1 MGEVEQKLERF
12 VNTAFESIH
21 GKVDQSMSAEKIKE
35 EEGNQVLT
43 MTQSAQL
50 FYELM
55 KGHKYDEAWDDDEF
69 RELYRMFEDDATDEA
84 TGDKKQQ
91 GLDRQEFR
99 KMVIRMAQ
107 L

>member
-1 MGEVEQKLERF
+1 
-12 VNTAFESIH
+12 
-21 GKVDQSMSAEKIKE
+21 
-35 EEGNQVLT
+35 
-43 MTQSAQL
+43 
-50 FYELM
+50 M

-69 RELYRMFEDDATDEA
+69 RDLYRMFEDDATDEI
-84 TGDKKQQ
+84 TGDKKQN

>member
-43 MTQSAQL
+43 MT
-50 FYELM
+50 
-55 KGHKYDEAWDDDEF
+55 
-69 RELYRMFEDDATDEA
+69 
-84 TGDKKQQ
+84 
-91 GLDRQEFR
+91 
-99 KMVIRMAQ
+99 
-107 L
+107 

>member
-21 GKVDQSMSAEKIKE
+21 GKTDQSMSAEKIQE
-35 EEGNQVLT
+35 HESNQVLT

-69 RELYRMFEDDATDEA
+69 RELYRMFEDDATNEN
-84 TGDKKQQ
+84 GDKEQR

-99 KMVIRMAQ
+99 KMVMRMAQ